1 MRIVIGDDSAFMK
14 FGTGLLMIRGR
25 GRWLG
30 LLAGGLGVGDGMGG
44 GVVVMGDSLSKEY
57 SVTFLGIGGNL
68 AAGHIRN
75 WSEILEERRG
85 DVFGMGSFGVFGDW
99 RLTGHAQ
106 NWSIPGSMASEWRE
120 RLSYPG
126 MVPAGL
132 ETQLRGGADRVVIWL
147 GGNDVRVKY
156 GDLYDGRPSGEW
168 AERLVADVVA
178 VMEFVRARN
187 RLIPLVVCG
196 VPHVGATPSRN
207 EAYPYDPVKTG
218 RATAVLDGVNL
229 RLRRAAEGMGAG
241 YAEVYEVT
249 RELVTAERWVCGGW
263 RIEKRSS
270 SGGEPDA
277 LFLGDDFHPNWPA
290 QAVFAQRIVDAF
302 NQLEGGR
309 IPRLTNR
316 EIVGDVLGQD
326 AGLTLNQWARGY
338 GIVDGDR
345 GWGDDPDGDGL
356 KNVVEFAFD
365 LDPLRHDRD
374 LMPVPWWDGDRLALA
389 WQPRDQSNATWARIT
404 VQESAGGG
412 EWKAVPSGSVIN
424 PGGGVRMVR
433 RTGGT
438 AGRMW
443 LRFQVQPLP

>member
-1 MRIVIGDDSAFMK
+1 
-14 FGTGLLMIRGR
+14 
-25 GRWLG
+25 
-30 LLAGGLGVGDGMGG
+30 
-44 GVVVMGDSLSKEY
+44 
-57 SVTFLGIGGNL
+57 
-68 AAGHIRN
+68 
-75 WSEILEERRG
+75 
-85 DVFGMGSFGVFGDW
+85 MGSFGVFGDW